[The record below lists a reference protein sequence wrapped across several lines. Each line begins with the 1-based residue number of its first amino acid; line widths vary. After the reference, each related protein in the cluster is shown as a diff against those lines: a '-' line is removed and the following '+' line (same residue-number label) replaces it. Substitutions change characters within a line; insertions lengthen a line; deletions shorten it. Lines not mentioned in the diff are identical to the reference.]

1 MTVKPCCPS
10 NVQVSRRLSPC
21 GLVTLMAMVLIVPL
35 GTAGLHGAEDSG
47 KRLPPPEELGGQP
60 LVSKGLQLSATFYPG
75 TEGKESVPVILL
87 HMFKGDRKEFAE
99 LAPFL
104 QQRGCAVLVPDLRGH
119 GESTESAFG
128 GPPLEAAKMH
138 REHYSFMLYDDMET
152 FRAFLVKKND
162 EGELN
167 LNKLC
172 LVGAEMGA
180 AVASYYASHD
190 WTTPR
195 REANRAAPSQDVKG
209 LVLISPDWD
218 FKGMPLSKPLNN
230 PFVRTQI
237 SVYIVVGKD
246 DSKALADAR
255 RAYNLLERFR
265 ANEQEKSVFLGQL
278 PTKLQG
284 TKILGA
290 GSLKLEE
297 AIATFIERRLADK
310 SCDWYPRGKG
320 D

>member
-1 MTVKPCCPS
+1 MTARPCCPS
-10 NVQVSRRLSPC
+10 TVEVSRRLSPL
-21 GLVTLMAMVLIVPL
+21 GLLTLMAMVLIVPL

-47 KRLPPPEELGGQP
+47 KRLPPSERLGGQQF
-60 LVSKGLQLSATFYPG
+60 VSKGLQLSAEFYPG
-75 TEGKESVPVILL
+75 TEGKENVPVILL
-87 HMFKGDRKEFAE
+87 HMFKGDGKEYIE

-104 QQRGCAVLVPDLRGH
+104 QGRGCAVLVPDLRGH
-119 GESTESAFG
+119 GESTESVFG
-128 GPPLEAAKMH
+128 APSLEAAKMH
-138 REHYSFMLYDDMET
+138 REHYSFMLYDDMEK

-172 LVGAEMGA
+172 IVGAEMGA
-180 AVASYYASHD
+180 AVATYYASHD

-265 ANEQEKSVFLGQL
+265 ANEQDRSVFLGQL

-290 GSLKLEE
+290 ESLKLEE
-297 AIATFIERRLADK
+297 AIGTFIKRRLADK
-310 SCDWYPRGKG
+310 SYDWYPRGKG
-320 D
+320 K

>member
-10 NVQVSRRLSPC
+10 TVEISRRLSPF
-21 GLVTLMAMVLIVPL
+21 GLLALMAIVIVMPM
-35 GTAGLHGAEDSG
+35 GTGGLLGAEDSE
-47 KRLPPPEELGGQP
+47 RPVPAPEELGGQQ

-75 TEGKESVPVILL
+75 TEGKENVPVILL
-87 HMFKGDRKEFAE
+87 HMFKGDGKEYAE

-104 QQRGCAVLVPDLRGH
+104 QRRGCAVLVPDLRGH
-119 GESTESAFG
+119 GESTESVFG
-128 GPPLEAAKMH
+128 APPLEAAKMP

-152 FRAFLVKKND
+152 FREFLVKKND

-172 LVGAEMGA
+172 IVGAEMGA
-180 AVASYYASHD
+180 AVATYYASHD

-230 PFVRTQI
+230 PFIRTQI

-265 ANEQEKSVFLGQL
+265 ANEQEKSAFLGQL

-297 AIATFIERRLADK
+297 AIGTFIERRLADK
-310 SCDWYPRGKG
+310 SYDWYPRGKG
-320 D
+320 N

>member
-1 MTVKPCCPS
+1 MTVRPCCPS
-10 NVQVSRRLSPC
+10 NVGVSRRLSRF
-21 GLVTLMAMVLIVPL
+21 GLLALVAIVIVTPM
-35 GTAGLHGAEDSG
+35 GTAGLLGAEDSQR
-47 KRLPPPEELGGQP
+47 RLPAPEEVGGQQ
-60 LVSKGLQLSATFYPG
+60 LVSAGLQLSATFYPG
-75 TEGKESVPVILL
+75 TKGKENVPVILL
-87 HMFKGDRKEFAE
+87 HMFKGDGKEYAE
-99 LAPFL
+99 LPSFL
-104 QQRGCAVLVPDLRGH
+104 QGRGCAVLVPDLRGH
-119 GESTESAFG
+119 GQSTESPYG
-128 GPPLEAAKMH
+128 GDKLEAAKM
-138 REHYSFMLYDDMET
+138 RPEHFSYMLYDDMER
-152 FRAFLVKKND
+152 FRSFLVKKND

-172 LVGAEMGA
+172 IVGAEMGA
-180 AVASYYASHD
+180 AVAAYYARHD

-310 SCDWYPRGKG
+310 SYDWYLRGKG
-320 D
+320 E